1 MSLPAHTRELP
12 DKDARD
18 AAAPDPVN
26 GAGGSADGTSLDARP
41 VVGWRR
47 ALRSVRSPHWWYF
60 TPLPLTSL
68 VGDVAGDLDTIV
80 RCVCG
85 MAVTALCLA
94 YAYGLNGITD
104 RGMDRNAAKNSL
116 AGLDGVPRDAALLV
130 GGCAIGAL
138 GIAAAMTPV
147 ALLGAAV
154 SLVAGTLYSA
164 LLRLKRLPVIG
175 TFVNVMIF
183 APLPFLAVSGYPSTA
198 VLFLTYCFWVLLT
211 QNQILHEVSDA
222 AEDEAA
228 GVRTT
233 GVVVGPTGV
242 HAIAFLLGPLAAVPL
257 WSMQT
262 EFVVRFAAVV
272 ALCGG
277 AAIVAFCNRERA
289 RPLRFRH
296 RVYSLAA
303 GITLFTLLAWG
314 AGGA

>member
-1 MSLPAHTRELP
+1 MSSSAHSGEVP
-12 DKDARD
+12 DAAARD
-18 AAAPDPVN
+18 AAASIPGDRAAGAADVSS
-26 GAGGSADGTSLDARP
+26 AGGRP

-47 ALRSVRSPHWWYF
+47 ALRAVRSPHWWYF
-60 TPLPLTSL
+60 TPLPLASL
-68 VGDVAGDLDTIV
+68 VGDAAGDLDTV
-80 RCVCG
+80 ARCLGG
-85 MAVTALCLA
+85 MVVTALCLA
-94 YAYGLNGITD
+94 YAYGLNGIAD
-104 RGMDRNAAKNSL
+104 RGMDRNSAKNSL

-130 GGCAIGAL
+130 AGCALGAL
-138 GIAAAMTPV
+138 GIAAVMTPI
-147 ALLGAAV
+147 ALLGATV

-164 LLRLKRLPVIG
+164 LWRLKRLPVVG

-242 HAIAFLLGPLAAVPL
+242 RAIAFLLGPLAVVPL

-262 EFVVRFAAVV
+262 EPAVRFAAVV
-272 ALCGG
+272 GLCGG
-277 AAIVAFCNRERA
+277 AAIVAFSNRERA
-289 RPLRFRH
+289 RGLRFRH

-303 GITLFTLLAWG
+303 GVTLFTLLALG